1 MYASGATAS
10 FRSAILAL
18 GDIGERAAMGQ
29 VHQGE
34 DRCPCVRNFRITHA
48 GATRGASN
56 SRRMSPYNWWRF
68 CFFNSIGSHSVKRV
82 NQYLCIE
89 ISVDTYNFA
98 PTHSNHMY
106 P

>member
-1 MYASGATAS
+1 VPRRDMRSDLHLFFAPATPVGIVGPK
-10 FRSAILAL
+10 FLR
-18 GDIGERAAMGQ
+18 E
-29 VHQGE
+29 
-34 DRCPCVRNFRITHA
+34 NFRITYA
-48 GATRGASN
+48 GVARGAFN
-56 SRRMSPYNWWRF
+56 SRRVSPYNWWRF

-98 PTHSNHMY
+98 PTHSNHMH